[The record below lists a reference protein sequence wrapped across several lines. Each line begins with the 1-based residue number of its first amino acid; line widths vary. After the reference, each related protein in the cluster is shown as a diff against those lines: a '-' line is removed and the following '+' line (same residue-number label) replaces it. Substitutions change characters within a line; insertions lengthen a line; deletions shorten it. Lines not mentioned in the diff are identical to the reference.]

1 MKNEK
6 WNIAVPE
13 EIKSKIYSI
22 DHVLK
27 NTAYP
32 ELVEAVLEQMGF
44 SDSEDY
50 YQFEMLGRTGADAGI
65 NGFIYYKEV
74 DEFCKNNQ
82 SVSSNY
88 ILEWCRDTGS
98 IDKNDAFDAFEEIE
112 TYTIYDKNVDEEE
125 RWDELNNMNTE
136 VLAMCYGFKKWSPYW
151 KNHDFDASE
160 LWDLYRF
167 LGEDIYDEDM
177 SNTVLTFLAWFCLE
191 GVAYEFQKQD

>member
-6 WNIAVPE
+6 WNITVPE

-22 DHVLK
+22 DHVLE
-27 NTAYP
+27 NTTYP

-82 SVSSNY
+82 SVISNY